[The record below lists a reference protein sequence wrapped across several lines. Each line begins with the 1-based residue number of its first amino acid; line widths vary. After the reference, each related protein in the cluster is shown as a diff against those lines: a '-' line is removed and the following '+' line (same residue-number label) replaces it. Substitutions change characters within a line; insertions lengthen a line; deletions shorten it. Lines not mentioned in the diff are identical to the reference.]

1 MIPPALPSG
10 DPAQLL
16 RYRDRQFAA
25 ELLAAALAKFDFF
38 SWLLANPGLSEKEA
52 RELLGF
58 HERPFDVLLT
68 LCRAS
73 GLIENADDGTLS
85 LTTLG
90 KEYMVKDSPWYLGP
104 YYDPISDTQAA
115 RDFVTVLKTGK
126 PANWQAK
133 EEGDDWHESMKEDG
147 FAHDFTAI
155 MDSRGVS
162 IGQALAK
169 ALKPDLVNRSG
180 VLDVGGGSGVYA
192 SCLMSANP
200 ELTGVVM
207 EQAPVD
213 GIARDYI
220 RKRGMQDRLTVHTGD
235 FFSDPWPGDH
245 DVVLLSNVLHDW
257 DFPEV
262 ERIMAKARDVL
273 PPNGILVIHEAFLND
288 QKTGPLP
295 VAEYS
300 ALLMSITQGKC
311 YTAGEYGEI
320 LQRLGFSVGPLKPSL
335 ADRGFIVATKQ

>member
-1 MIPPALPSG
+1 MIPSALPTG
-10 DPAQLL
+10 DPSQLL
-16 RYRDRQFAA
+16 RFRDRQFAA
-25 ELLAAALAKFDFF
+25 ELIAAALAKFDFF
-38 SWLLANPGLSEKEA
+38 TWLNGNPGLSEKA
-52 RELLGF
+52 VRELLGF

-68 LCRAS
+68 LCRAC
-73 GLIENADDGTLS
+73 GLIENSDGGALV

-104 YYDPISDTQAA
+104 YYEPIADTQAT

-133 EEGDDWHESMKEDG
+133 QEGEDWHESMKDDG

-162 IGQALAK
+162 IGQALAE
-169 ALKPDLVNRSG
+169 ALKPDLTNRSS

-192 SCLMSANP
+192 SCLVSSNP
-200 ELTGVVM
+200 HLGGVVM

-213 GIARDYI
+213 GMARDYI
-220 RKRGMQDRLTVHTGD
+220 RKRGMQDSITVHSGD
-235 FFSDPWPGDH
+235 FFSDPWPDGH

-257 DFPEV
+257 DFPKV
-262 ERIMAKARDVL
+262 ERIMVKASEAL
-273 PPNGILVIHEAFLND
+273 PSNGILVIHEAFLND
-288 QKTGPLP
+288 QKNGPLP

-311 YTAGEYGEI
+311 YTAGEYGGI